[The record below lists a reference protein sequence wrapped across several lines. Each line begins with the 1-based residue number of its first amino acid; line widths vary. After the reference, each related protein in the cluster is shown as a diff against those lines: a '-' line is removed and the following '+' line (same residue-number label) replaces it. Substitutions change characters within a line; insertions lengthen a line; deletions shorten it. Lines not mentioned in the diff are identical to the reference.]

1 MTFDLGKPA
10 GDTRA
15 FELIN
20 KTNQFNLNGKR
31 YDEAA
36 WLRLVEDPRTCVIT
50 VSYEDKFGKLGRIAV
65 MIGRVEEGTFIVESW
80 VMSCRAFSRR
90 IEFHCAKYL
99 FDRFGAEEIVLQVQ
113 ATGRNGPLI
122 EFVQQFV
129 DRAPE
134 TDPRVTRSVF
144 RTKAPKLPH
153 HVEEVYA
160 SK

>member
-1 MTFDLGKPA
+1 
-10 GDTRA
+10 
-15 FELIN
+15 
-20 KTNQFNLNGKR
+20 
-31 YDEAA
+31 
-36 WLRLVEDPRTCVIT
+36 
-50 VSYEDKFGKLGRIAV
+50 
-65 MIGRVEEGTFIVESW
+65 VESW

-90 IEFHCAKYL
+90 IEFHCVQYL
-99 FDRFGAEEIVLQVQ
+99 FDRFGADEIVLQVQ
-113 ATGRNGPLI
+113 QTGRNGPLI